1 VSSGPAAPQ
10 EPAAEP
16 APGELT
22 RRRPGT
28 RLATLTR
35 VGGRGVRLT
44 RVRTSRLWL
53 LLAVAGPGV
62 VAANAGNDAAGIATY
77 SSAGSQFAY
86 RTLFF
91 MVLVTIALVLV
102 QEMAVRLGT
111 HTGKGLAALIRE
123 QFSLRLTALALGCVL
138 LANTGL
144 VVSEFAGIGAAFE
157 LLGVS
162 RYLVIPVAAVGIWAL
177 VLFGSYRYAERIF
190 LVMSL
195 AFLAYPVAA
204 VLGRPDWRVV
214 GASLVIPHFV
224 ASKAYLLLGVALIG
238 TTVSPYMQ
246 LYAAAG
252 VVDKGADAAD
262 YPRARIDAI
271 SGAIFACI
279 VSMTIIIATA
289 TAIGGTGPLT
299 SAAEAA
305 QALRPVAGSAAEL
318 LFALGLIGASALA
331 GAVVPL
337 SSSYAISEAVG
348 VERSVSRRFAEAR
361 LFLGLFTVQVIIGAA
376 LALTQINLI
385 TLLIGTQVLQ
395 GIVTPVVLAYILILC
410 NRRSVLGRAANGPV
424 FRVVAGICVAAVSA
438 MSLLLLGSTVLGLLG
453 IG

>member
-1 VSSGPAAPQ
+1 MTGAPEEARGARTGHAEAGRTSQPEGVDQAGPLDQAGRMGPA
-10 EPAAEP
+10 EPTER
-16 APGELT
+16 G
-22 RRRPGT
+22 RP
-28 RLATLTR
+28 
-35 VGGRGVRLT
+35 
-44 RVRTSRLWL
+44 
-53 LLAVAGPGV
+53 GPGV

-123 QFSLRLTALALGCVL
+123 EFSLRLTGLALFCVL

-144 VVSEFAGIGAAFE
+144 VVSEFAGIGAAFG

-162 RYLVIPVAAVGIWAL
+162 RYVIIPIAAVAIWAL
-177 VLFGSYRYAERIF
+177 VVFGSYRYAERIF
-190 LVMSL
+190 LIMSL

-204 VLGRPDWRVV
+204 ILGRPDWKTV
-214 GASLVIPHFV
+214 GSNLVIPHFLFTK
-224 ASKAYLLLGVALIG
+224 SYLLLGVALIG

-252 VVDKGADAAD
+252 VVDKGSDAAD

-271 SGAIFACI
+271 SGALFACI
-279 VSMTIIIATA
+279 VSITIIIATA
-289 TAIGGTGPLT
+289 TAIGGTGPLN
-299 SAAEAA
+299 SAA
-305 QALRPVAGSAAEL
+305 QAASALKPVAGSGAEL

-337 SSSYAISEAVG
+337 SSAYAISEAVG
-348 VERSVSRRFAEAR
+348 VERSVSRRFTEAR
-361 LFLGLFTVQVIIGAA
+361 LVLGLFTVQVIIGAA
-376 LALTQINLI
+376 LALTHINLI

-395 GIVTPVVLAYILILC
+395 GIVTPVILIYILILT
-410 NRRSVLGRAANGPV
+410 NRRGLLGKAANGPV
-424 FRVVAGICVAAVSA
+424 FRLVAGICVAGVSA
-438 MSLLLLGSTVLGLLG
+438 MSLLLLITTVLGFFG
-453 IG
+453 VG